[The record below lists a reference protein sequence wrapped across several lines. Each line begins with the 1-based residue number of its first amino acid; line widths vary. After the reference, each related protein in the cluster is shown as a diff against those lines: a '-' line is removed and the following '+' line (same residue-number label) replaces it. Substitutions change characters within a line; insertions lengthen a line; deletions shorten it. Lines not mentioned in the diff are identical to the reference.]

1 MLRELSHRDPSE
13 SRDVAEMPPPQSRLL
28 QYRQVQPRSPPALP
42 SPSCNS
48 NHFPNFTES
57 SRDIELPTNPA
68 FQQHLPQMYN
78 PPFSMPSEHI
88 TPSPLK
94 YLQPDGSWTYA
105 NLQQNHLLGQGFHYG
120 IPPLP
125 HRSQQ
130 SPFIQI
136 QNHQHAVGQE
146 PFHPLASRAVSAS
159 SLHSLEEVGVV
170 SALHLSC
177 RFNIKLGCECKT
189 PHALKAHSGDFCEV
203 ELFSAFLLFTPS
215 RSVVLV
221 AAGVTFSL
229 LMGSLGFWNV
239 ALSFCAVIALCL
251 HVIYLQ

>member
-1 MLRELSHRDPSE
+1 
-13 SRDVAEMPPPQSRLL
+13 
-28 QYRQVQPRSPPALP
+28 
-42 SPSCNS
+42 
-48 NHFPNFTES
+48 
-57 SRDIELPTNPA
+57 
-68 FQQHLPQMYN
+68 
-78 PPFSMPSEHI
+78 MPSEHI

-251 HVIYLQ
+251 HVIYLQWKSTTAQVEALDSQLESPSQLTQCWAVNVLELLLIEDQSCHNPTLPAWIWYKVFPVYFGGCVLEIRDI

>member
-1 MLRELSHRDPSE
+1 MFCSLSFLHLKKSEISAKLLFFFALSLLHLLCWCRFQDLLRELSHRDPSE
-13 SRDVAEMPPPQSRLL
+13 SRDGAEMPPPQSRLL

-48 NHFPNFTES
+48 NHFPNFTEN

-159 SLHSLEEVGVV
+159 SLHSLEEVGVL
-170 SALHLSC
+170 SALHLC
-177 RFNIKLGCECKT
+177 CPCDIKLC
-189 PHALKAHSGDFCEV
+189 CEV
-203 ELFSAFLLFTPS
+203 VRNAKHLT
-215 RSVVLV
+215 
-221 AAGVTFSL
+221 
-229 LMGSLGFWNV
+229 
-239 ALSFCAVIALCL
+239 
-251 HVIYLQ
+251 H

>member
-1 MLRELSHRDPSE
+1 MRISKFSVLFEKSELSAKTFLFFFSPLSLLHLLCPCRFQDLLRELSHRDPGE

-48 NHFPNFTES
+48 NHSAHFPSFTES

-136 QNHQHAVGQE
+136 QNHQHAVSQE

-159 SLHSLEEVGVV
+159 SLHSLEEVGVL
-170 SALHLSC
+170 SALHWSC
-177 RFNIKLGCECKT
+177 PFNIKLC
-189 PHALKAHSGDFCEV
+189 FEV
-203 ELFSAFLLFTPS
+203 VMNAKHLT
-215 RSVVLV
+215 
-221 AAGVTFSL
+221 
-229 LMGSLGFWNV
+229 
-239 ALSFCAVIALCL
+239 
-251 HVIYLQ
+251 H

>member
-1 MLRELSHRDPSE
+1 MRIFKFSVLFQKSEISAKLFFSSPLPLLHFLCPCRFQDLLRELSHRDPGE

-48 NHFPNFTES
+48 NHSAHFPTFTES

-159 SLHSLEEVGVV
+159 SLHSLEEVGVL

-177 RFNIKLGCECKT
+177 PFNIKLC
-189 PHALKAHSGDFCEV
+189 SEV
-203 ELFSAFLLFTPS
+203 
-215 RSVVLV
+215 VVNAKHL
-221 AAGVTFSL
+221 T
-229 LMGSLGFWNV
+229 
-239 ALSFCAVIALCL
+239 
-251 HVIYLQ
+251 H

>member
-1 MLRELSHRDPSE
+1 
-13 SRDVAEMPPPQSRLL
+13 MPPPQSRLL

-48 NHFPNFTES
+48 NHTGHFPNFTENN
-57 SRDIELPTNPA
+57 RDVEIPSNPA
-68 FQQHLPQMYN
+68 FQQHLPQIYN

-105 NLQQNHLLGQGFHYG
+105 NLQQNHLMGQGFHYG

-130 SPFIQI
+130 NPFIQI
-136 QNHQHAVGQE
+136 QNHQHAVGQD

-159 SLHSLEEVGVV
+159 SLHSLEEVGIFVCV
-170 SALHLSC
+170 SSC
-177 RFNIKLGCECKT
+177 HVFLISESILRGSWMQNTSRIKSSRWELLWGKIFPC
-189 PHALKAHSGDFCEV
+189 
-203 ELFSAFLLFTPS
+203 LFSVYPVHTLWCSYHCRYNVFSTKQEGLAFWM
-215 RSVVLV
+215 LV
-221 AAGVTFSL
+221 RVFSQSL
-229 LMGSLGFWNV
+229 L
-239 ALSFCAVIALCL
+239 
-251 HVIYLQ
+251 

>member
-1 MLRELSHRDPSE
+1 MRIFKSSVVFSEFSAPQKERDFSKTFFFPLSLLRLLCPCRFQDLLRELSHRDPGE

-68 FQQHLPQMYN
+68 FQQHLPQMYT

-177 RFNIKLGCECKT
+177 RFNIKL
-189 PHALKAHSGDFCEV
+189 HWEV
-203 ELFSAFLLFTPS
+203 
-215 RSVVLV
+215 VVN
-221 AAGVTFSL
+221 AKHF
-229 LMGSLGFWNV
+229 M
-239 ALSFCAVIALCL
+239 
-251 HVIYLQ
+251 H